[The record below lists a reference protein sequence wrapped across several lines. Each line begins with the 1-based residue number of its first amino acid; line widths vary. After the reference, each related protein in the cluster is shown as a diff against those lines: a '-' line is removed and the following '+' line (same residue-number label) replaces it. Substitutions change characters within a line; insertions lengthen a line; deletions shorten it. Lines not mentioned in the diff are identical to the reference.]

1 MGEEG
6 LKCSIAEC
14 KQRFSQVDSM
24 GLPEL
29 EKFASKCS
37 TCGNWF
43 LKDNTVAQKMYD
55 KVSLKWAEGFNKATM
70 KR

>member
-14 KQRFSQVDSM
+14 KQRLSQIDSM

-29 EKFASKCS
+29 EKYASNCS
-37 TCGNWF
+37 SCGNWF
-43 LKDNTVAQKMYD
+43 LKDNPVAQKTYD
-55 KVSLKWAEGFNKATM
+55 KVSLKWAEAFNTSIM